1 MADIAVEEKVYPWV
15 RAQDIL
21 QEGKVR
27 TDFQVIDVRTPA
39 EFGEV
44 HVPGAI
50 NIPLADVPSHL
61 AELKAKSEER
71 PIVLM
76 CRTQNRI
83 KLVYDQF
90 QQSEMPHCHLLEG
103 GITAWKAAG
112 HPIVQGQRAI
122 SLEGQVRMVAG
133 ALIVL
138 GTILGVTVTSW
149 FLLIPAGVGAGL
161 FQAGYTDS
169 CLMGMIL
176 AKLPF
181 NRVRSPLNRP

>member
-1 MADIAVEEKVYPWV
+1 MAQTASQETVYPWV

-21 QEGKVR
+21 REGHVR
-27 TDFQVIDVRTPA
+27 PDVQIIDVRTPA

-44 HVPGAI
+44 HVPGAM
-50 NIPLADVPSHL
+50 NVPLPDVGRHVD
-61 AELKAKSEER
+61 ELKSQGEQR

-83 KLVYDQF
+83 KLAYDQLT
-90 QQSEMPHCHLLEG
+90 QAGVGNCHLLEG
-103 GITAWKAAG
+103 GIHQWKASG
-112 HPIVQGQRAI
+112 HPIVEGQRAI

-138 GTILGVTVTSW
+138 GVLLGVAVNSW
-149 FLLIPAGVGAGL
+149 FLVIPAGVGAGL
-161 FQAGYTDS
+161 FHAGYTDS
-169 CLMGMIL
+169 CLMGTIL

-181 NRVRSPLNRP
+181 NRGGGPVSQT

>member
-1 MADIAVEEKVYPWV
+1 MVESAVEEKVYPWV

-21 QEGKVR
+21 QDGKVR
-27 TDFQVIDVRTPA
+27 IDFQVIDVRTPA

-50 NIPLADVPSHL
+50 NVPLADIPSHL
-61 AELKAKSEER
+61 SELKAKSEEG

-76 CRTQNRI
+76 CRTKNRI
-83 KLVYDQF
+83 KLAYDQL
-90 QQSEMPHCHLLEG
+90 QQSGTSNCHLLEG
-103 GITAWKAAG
+103 GITAWKAEG
-112 HPIVQGQRAI
+112 HPIVQGEQAI

-138 GTILGVTVTSW
+138 GVILGVAVNPW
-149 FLLIPAGVGAGL
+149 FLVISAGVGAGL
-161 FQAGYTDS
+161 FHAGYTDS
-169 CLMGMIL
+169 CLMGTIL

-181 NRVRSPLNRP
+181 NRANGPLKRS

>member
-1 MADIAVEEKVYPWV
+1 MVESAVEEKVYPWV

-21 QEGKVR
+21 QDGKVR
-27 TDFQVIDVRTPA
+27 IDFQVIDVRTPA

-50 NIPLADVPSHL
+50 NVPLADIPSHL
-61 AELKAKSEER
+61 SELKVKSEER

-83 KLVYDQF
+83 KLVFDQL
-90 QQSEMPHCHLLEG
+90 QQPHHFHLLEG

-112 HPIVQGQRAI
+112 HPIVQGERAI

-138 GTILGVTVTSW
+138 GVILGVAVNPW
-149 FLLIPAGVGAGL
+149 FLVIPAGVGAGL
-161 FQAGYTDS
+161 FHAGYTDS
-169 CLMGMIL
+169 CLMGTIL

-181 NRVRSPLNRP
+181 NRVKGPLKRS

>member
-1 MADIAVEEKVYPWV
+1 MVDTAMEEKVYPWV
-15 RAQDIL
+15 RAQDL
-21 QEGKVR
+21 WQEGKIR
-27 TDFQVIDVRTPA
+27 TDLHLIDVRTPA

-50 NIPLADVPSHL
+50 NVPLADVSRFL
-61 AELKAKSEER
+61 SVIKAKSGDG

-83 KLVYDQF
+83 KLAYDQLKEF
-90 QQSEMPHCHLLEG
+90 GVNDCHLLDG
-103 GITAWKAAG
+103 GITAWKTAG
-112 HPIVQGQRAI
+112 YPVVQGQRAI

-138 GTILGVTVTSW
+138 GVILGVAINPW
-149 FLLIPAGVGAGL
+149 FFTIPAGVGAGL
-161 FQAGYTDS
+161 FHAGYTDS
-169 CLMGMIL
+169 CLMGTIL

-181 NRVRSPLNRP
+181 NRAKGPMK

>member
-1 MADIAVEEKVYPWV
+1 MAETVVEDKVYPWV

-21 QEGKVR
+21 RDGKVR

-50 NIPLADVPSHL
+50 NVPLADIPSHL
-61 AELKAKSEER
+61 SELKAKSEEG

-83 KLVYDQF
+83 KLVYDQL
-90 QQSEMPHCHLLEG
+90 QQSGMSNCHLLEG
-103 GITAWKAAG
+103 GITAWKTAG

-138 GTILGVTVTSW
+138 GVILGVAVHPW
-149 FLLIPAGVGAGL
+149 FLIIPAGVGAGL
-161 FQAGYTDS
+161 FHAGYTDS
-169 CLMGMIL
+169 CLMGTIL

-181 NRVRSPLNRP
+181 NRVNHPLKRP

>member
-1 MADIAVEEKVYPWV
+1 MAEIAVEEKVYPWV
-15 RAQDIL
+15 RAQDII

-50 NIPLADVPSHL
+50 NIPLADIPGHL
-61 AELKAKSEER
+61 SELRAKSEER
-71 PIVLM
+71 PMVLM

-90 QQSEMPHCHLLEG
+90 QQAGVNNCHLLEG

-112 HPIVQGQRAI
+112 HPIVEGQRAI

-138 GTILGVTVTSW
+138 GTILGVAVNPW
-149 FLLIPAGVGAGL
+149 FLAVPAGVGAGL
-161 FQAGYTDS
+161 FHAGYTDS
-169 CLMGMIL
+169 CLMGTIL

-181 NRVRSPLNRP
+181 NRVKPPLNRL